1 MTNREEKIA
10 KIIEKFSMLN
20 GTRFVGIKE
29 YKNSQG
35 EVSNVVVNA
44 DFSYGNAV
52 EKDLKTLR
60 SATPQDIE
68 NIAFGS
74 KFSKEL
80 VSQAISKMIDSFVN
94 NQNPETQ
101 SNQSIAQQDT
111 YSKVTNSIKM
121 HNETE
126 QLYIYALLVNK
137 KVVVPIEY
145 KEKNSRDLTLAQ
157 NAVKKYFDLST
168 AKYRSYVIDESKLA
182 SITIT
187 GDTLSVI

>member
-10 KIIEKFSMLN
+10 KIVEKFSMLN

-29 YKNSQG
+29 YQNSKG
-35 EVSNVVVNA
+35 EIANHVVNA

-68 NIAFGS
+68 NIAFS
-74 KFSKEL
+74 TNFSKEL
-80 VSQAISKMIDSFVN
+80 VSQAINKIIDSFVS

-101 SNQSIAQQDT
+101 SNQSKAQQDT

-126 QLYIYALLVNK
+126 QLYIYALAVNK
-137 KVVVPIEY
+137 KVLVKGEY
-145 KEKNSRDLTLAQ
+145 KEVKSRDLTLAQ

-168 AKYRSYVIDESKLA
+168 AKYRSFVIDENKLG
-182 SITIT
+182 SVTIT
-187 GDTLSVI
+187 GDTLTVI